1 MILEPIITASWDFI
15 TYCGKNCWKKKL
27 QLSCGKQLT
36 NCARKYVVGFFFS
49 FLQTVFMREIANFAE
64 PLHLLLVRWKEYI
77 ESTKWKSLGEEKDYV
92 VKKLDPRFFQ
102 IQILFIIIMINYIG
116 IYSAQFKPEKNRTQK
131 KSYESPH

>member
-1 MILEPIITASWDFI
+1 MRSQICS
-15 TYCGKNCWKKKL
+15 
-27 QLSCGKQLT
+27 
-36 NCARKYVVGFFFS
+36 RFFS

-131 KSYESPH
+131 KKLWKPALSAPGCRFSWNDRSERWNCGHVNDLLWEIDVFE